1 MATSPQAFHW
11 EAFDAQTERAVISLK
26 SAGNKH
32 RGALLL
38 NVTVPPCMTDPPT
51 IVDADEDDWTWST
64 VHVTVDPE
72 LHNNVARGFA
82 DTRDRARRL
91 AERAAELRLDELHD
105 QGIFGAP
112 ARD

>member
-1 MATSPQAFHW
+1 MATKTQALHW
-11 EAFDAQTERAVISLK
+11 EAFDTQTERAVIGLK
-26 SAGNKH
+26 SAGHKR

-51 IVDADEDDWTWST
+51 LVDADEDDWTWST
-64 VHVTVDPE
+64 LHVTLDPE

-91 AERAAELRLDELHD
+91 AEYAAELRLAELRD
-105 QGIFGAP
+105 LGIVGVP
-112 ARD
+112 DRD